1 MRRKQR
7 AMWVFA
13 AELTCILTAQAAEFD
28 CVIEPHVVVNVST
41 AVEEVLKTVHVEKG
55 DRVTAG
61 QVLATLESD
70 VEKAS
75 IELARARMN
84 MVADLESRNVRLR
97 HSQRK
102 LTRADELAKKQYI
115 SPDERD
121 EAETNKL
128 VAELDLRQE
137 QENKELARLDLQRA
151 VATYEMRTIRSP
163 ITGVVVERFLSS
175 GEFAQA
181 KPIVKLAQLD
191 PLKVEAVLPVTTY
204 NAIKTGMRAEVIPEE
219 PMNQVYPAV
228 VKIVDQVIDAA
239 SGTFQVRLELPNPNY
254 RLPAGLRCKVRF
266 LGLQPQAAP
275 GSALQ

>member
-1 MRRKQR
+1 MRRYQG
-7 AMWVFA
+7 AIGLVVA
-13 AELTCILTAQAAEFD
+13 GLTGSVTAQSTEFD

-41 AVEEVLKTVHVEKG
+41 AVEEILKTVTVEKG
-55 DRVTAG
+55 DRVTEG
-61 QVLATLESD
+61 QVLATLESG
-70 VEKAS
+70 VEKAT

-84 MVADLESRNVRLR
+84 TMADLESRQVRLR

-102 LTRADELAKKQYI
+102 LARADELAKKQYI

-137 QENKELARLDLQRA
+137 QENKELARLELQRA
-151 VATYEMRTIRSP
+151 MAAYETRTIHSP

-181 KPIVKLAQLD
+181 KPIVKLARLD
-191 PLKVEAVLPVTTY
+191 PLKVEAILPVATY
-204 NAIKTGMRAEVIPEE
+204 NAIKPGMRAEVIPEA
-219 PMNQVYPAV
+219 PMNQAYPAV

-254 RLPAGLRCKVRF
+254 RLPAGLRCKVHF
-266 LGLQPQAAP
+266 PGLSP
-275 GSALQ
+275 